1 MFLLRS
7 YVQPGLLDVVDL
19 RAEQAVVSDAI
30 SKAREVIRLRDELQ
44 GVYNSIS
51 DADIEKI
58 RKFLP
63 AGSAVSELF
72 IDLDVMAKDAR
83 MQIQQVSFLEESVPQ
98 GGTSA
103 GMKTLT
109 VTLGL
114 NGSYD
119 DFMIFLDLIEK
130 NLRLVDAVQISL
142 LGSGGADTPSGFEVT
157 LQAYYQDR
165 TIL

>member
-7 YVQPGLLDVVDL
+7 YVEPGLLDVADL

-30 SKAREVIRLRDELQ
+30 SKAREVIRLRDELR
-44 GVYNSIS
+44 GRYNSIS

-72 IDLDVMAKDAR
+72 IDLDAIAKDAR
-83 MQIQQVSFLEESVPQ
+83 MQIQQVSFAEESVPQ
-98 GGTSA
+98 DGTSA

-119 DFMIFLDLIEK
+119 DFMTFLDLIEK

-142 LGSGGADTPSGFEVT
+142 GSGGADAPFGFEVT

>member
-7 YVQPGLLDVVDL
+7 YVEPGLLEVADL
-19 RAEQAVVSDAI
+19 RAEQVIVTDAI
-30 SKAREVIRLRDELQ
+30 SKAREVIRLRDELRSR
-44 GVYNSIS
+44 YNSIS
-51 DADIEKI
+51 NADIEKI

-63 AGSAVSELF
+63 AGSAISELF
-72 IDLDVMAKDAR
+72 IELDVIAKDAR
-83 MQIQQVSFLEESVPQ
+83 MEIGQISFVEESVPQ

-109 VTLGL
+109 VTLNL

-119 DFMIFLDLIEK
+119 NFMKFLDLVEK

-142 LGSGGADTPSGFEVT
+142 LGSGGADTPVGFEVT